1 MVFVSREPELAKLY
15 HFLDLAL
22 AGKGQLCF
30 ITGEPGQGK
39 TTLALEFARR
49 AQEASPDLIT
59 AVGVCDPQT
68 GQGDPY
74 LPFRTMLQT
83 LTDTSAVASS
93 ANQNQATWQRLVQAS
108 TDILLDWGPDLVG
121 TFVPGAAIFARL
133 GRSVGKQAGLA
144 EKMARLVGGEKR
156 GEPVTVQVDQSQIF
170 QQYANVITR
179 LSTHLPLLLILDDA
193 QWADSS
199 SIDLL
204 FALVRRI
211 QASRILLLVTY
222 RETELELGRQ
232 GERHPLTKVVVE
244 ARRYLG
250 DITIDLAQS
259 QGRAFIEA
267 YLDSEPNGLGEEFRA
282 ALFRHTG
289 GSALFV
295 VELLRALQDQGILT
309 KDEAGRWQASAAL
322 SWNDLPD
329 RAEAVIEERVSRLP
343 DDLRQLLQA
352 ASVQGEY
359 FAGEVVAQVQNTDAR
374 PVVQRL
380 NSELVRRHRL
390 LRDQG
395 QERVGM
401 NRLSRFAF
409 QNQLFQQYLY
419 RSLNQA
425 ERSYLHEDIAHTLEA
440 VYGEQSGEVAVQLA
454 WHYREAGLLERAR
467 SYLKLAG
474 RHAAAQGAPDLAIT
488 YYSQALELTQATERE
503 QRCDLLL
510 ARVDV
515 YHVSGQREAE
525 RADLATLTELAT
537 TLANPLRQSD
547 AALRRA
553 RYLAIVDAD
562 YAAAA
567 IAAQESLAHAERA
580 GDLGRQAAA
589 RRWWGEALWRRA
601 EYAAAQQQLSAAV
614 DLARQAG
621 DVQVEAEA
629 LRQLGLTFFYSY
641 DWQRVA
647 AFTHEALELSR
658 QLGDADGEGSNLNNL
673 GLVMLAQGCYEQAQH
688 YLQGALQVALQRGVR
703 ILEPYCLGNLAAVA
717 LRLGEYAQA
726 EHCATQQMQLGQEM
740 EMRALSAFACA
751 TLGEVHLR
759 LGEMRR
765 GLEELRMTL
774 ASLQEL
780 DDWEGLRFVLLA
792 LGDGLRRAGQYEEA
806 LAFYQDA
813 LESTRL
819 HNDPSIELFVQAG
832 MVHTAL
838 DLDRYDMVS
847 GPTQVLL
854 RLLTHQT
861 IDYAPADP
869 AMLFLAAYQGLV
881 AAGDE
886 RAPALLQAGYQN
898 LMAIAAA
905 IETEMLRQSLLEN
918 VPANRELLALCQQHF
933 PQGLPATP
941 VDLVALFPPPAV
953 EAPAEVATVLLV
965 DVPPP
970 PTRVAAVEVAT
981 VTTQPPAAPAA
992 AAEHPPRIDL
1002 RGAGLAGA
1010 LLNARNLAGWLLAGA
1025 DLSRAQLRGADL
1037 QGADLRGADLHG
1049 SDLRGADLRGADLR
1063 SADLRGADLHGS
1075 DLRGA
1080 KLRGADLRDTDLR
1093 TIDLRDTDLDR
1104 S

>member
-108 TDILLDWGPDLVG
+108 TDILLEWGPDLVG

-295 VELLRALQDQGILT
+295 VELLRALQDQGILA

-467 SYLKLAG
+467 SYLKLVG
-474 RHAAAQGAPDLAIT
+474 RQAAAQGAPDLAIT

-562 YAAAA
+562 YTAAAA
-567 IAAQESLAHAERA
+567 ATQEALVHAERA

-629 LRQLGLTFFYSY
+629 LRQLGLTMLFQGG
-641 DWQRVA
+641 WQQA
-647 AFTHEALELSR
+647 KSLTTEALILCR

-673 GLVMLAQGCYEQAQH
+673 GEVMLALGRYEQAQR
-688 YLQGALQVALQRGVR
+688 YLQEAMQVALQRGVR
-703 ILEPYCLGNLAAVA
+703 ILEPFCLFALTSTA
-717 LRLGEYAQA
+717 LRLGQYILAERYAAQRL
-726 EHCATQQMQLGQEM
+726 QLSQEM
-740 EMRALSAFACA
+740 ELRMLAASAWGG
-751 TLGEVHLR
+751 LGEAHLR
-759 LGEMRR
+759 LGQVAT
-765 GLEELRMTL
+765 GLEELHTAL
-774 ASLQEL
+774 ETLQEVN
-780 DDWEGLRFVLLA
+780 DWAELRSVLLA
-792 LGDGLRRAGQYEEA
+792 LGDGLLCAGQVAAAAARYRSTLAAAQARADPRMAMFA
-806 LAFYQDA
+806 LA
-813 LESTRL
+813 
-819 HNDPSIELFVQAG
+819 G
-832 MVHTAL
+832 
-838 DLDRYDMVS
+838 
-847 GPTQVLL
+847 
-854 RLLTHQT
+854 LLTTSLELGAHDLAAGYTQELLT
-861 IDYAPADP
+861 LLATHPIDHGLTDP

-898 LMAIAAA
+898 LMAIAAT
-905 IETEMLRQSLLEN
+905 IETETLRQSLLEN

-933 PQGLPATP
+933 PQGLPAAP
-941 VDLVALFPPPAV
+941 VDLAALFPPPAVAV
-953 EAPAEVATVLLV
+953 EAPAEVATVPLV

-981 VTTQPPAAPAA
+981 VATQPPAAPAA
-992 AAEHPPRIDL
+992 AAEHPLRIDL

-1049 SDLRGADLRGADLR
+1049 SDLRGAKLLGADLR
-1063 SADLRGADLHGS
+1063 S
-1075 DLRGA
+1075 
-1080 KLRGADLRDTDLR
+1080 TDLR